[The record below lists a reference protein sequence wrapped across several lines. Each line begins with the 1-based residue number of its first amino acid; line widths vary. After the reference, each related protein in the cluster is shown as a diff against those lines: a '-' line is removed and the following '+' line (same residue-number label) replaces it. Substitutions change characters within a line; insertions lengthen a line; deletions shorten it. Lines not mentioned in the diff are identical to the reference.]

1 MNSQFNY
8 ATFVELFLKSDEG
21 PEPYAVSQSVPPAA
35 TATEPVT
42 VDNALSPPA

>member
-21 PEPYAVSQSVPPAA
+21 PETYGISQSVPPAA
-35 TATEPVT
+35 TEPVA
-42 VDNALSPPA
+42 VDNVLSPPA